1 MATVWHLAKRL
12 VTSATAA
19 PLTVLER
26 RQVSEVLLPAEMQL
40 FVRFSVAD
48 QRHALVVL
56 RRFDV
61 IAAEA
66 AVAEWVA
73 VEVRR
78 AALLHDIGKIEA
90 SLGTVARVAATL
102 LGSRTARFRAY
113 HEHEARGAALLQAAG
128 SDAVTVA
135 LVAGQGDEPWRGLLA
150 RADAV

>member
-1 MATVWHLAKRL
+1 
-12 VTSATAA
+12 
-19 PLTVLER
+19 
-26 RQVSEVLLPAEMQL
+26 
-40 FVRFSVAD
+40 
-48 QRHALVVL
+48 
-56 RRFDV
+56 
-61 IAAEA
+61 
-66 AVAEWVA
+66 
-73 VEVRR
+73 

-102 LGSRTARFRAY
+102 LGPRTGRFRAY